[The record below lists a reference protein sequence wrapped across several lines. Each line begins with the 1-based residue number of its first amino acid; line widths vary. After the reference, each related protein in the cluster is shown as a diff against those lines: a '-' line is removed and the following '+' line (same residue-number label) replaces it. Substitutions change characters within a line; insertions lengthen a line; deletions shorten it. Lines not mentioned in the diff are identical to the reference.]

1 MAGSRTA
8 GLVTM
13 GGKGMI
19 RLMIVDDHE
28 LLRLGLRQI
37 FSEYHDVEVVAEA
50 GDGETAIRLCREVH
64 PDVVILDVSLPGLSG
79 FELTRRLKTNKPLLT
94 ILALSVHDSSPF
106 PERMMEAGA
115 SGYLTKGC
123 SVSEL
128 LQAVR
133 TVARGGRHIGSAI
146 AQKIILNSMDGQ
158 SSTPFDNLSAREMEV
173 LVLLAEGNRLTEIAD
188 AMHLSPKTV
197 ATYKYRIFEK
207 LETRNDVEV
216 TRLAMR
222 YGIGAPS

>member
-1 MAGSRTA
+1 
-8 GLVTM
+8 
-13 GGKGMI
+13 MI

-37 FSEYHDVEVVAEA
+37 FSEFHDIEVAAEA
-50 GDGETAIRLCREVH
+50 GEGETAIRLCREVR
-64 PDVVILDVSLPGLSG
+64 PDVVVLDVSLPGLSG
-79 FELTRRLKTNKPLLT
+79 FELTRRLRMCKPPVAV
-94 ILALSVHDSSPF
+94 LALSVHEASPF

-128 LQAVR
+128 VQAVR
-133 TVARGGRHIGSAI
+133 TVARGGRHIGSTI
-146 AQKIILNSMDGQ
+146 AQKMILNSMDGHNG
-158 SSTPFDNLSAREMEV
+158 TPFDSLSAREMEV
-173 LVLLAEGNRLTEIAD
+173 LMLLSEGHRLSEIAD

-222 YGIGAPS
+222 YGIGAPA

>member
-1 MAGSRTA
+1 
-8 GLVTM
+8 
-13 GGKGMI
+13 MI

-37 FSEYHDVEVVAEA
+37 FSEYHDIEVVAEA
-50 GDGETAIRLCREVH
+50 GDGETAIRLCREVR
-64 PDVVILDVSLPGLSG
+64 PDLVVLDVSLPGLSG
-79 FELTRRLKTNKPLLT
+79 FELTRRLRMGKPAVMV
-94 ILALSVHDSSPF
+94 LALSVHEGSPY

-133 TVARGGRHIGSAI
+133 TVAKGGRHIGSAV
-146 AQKIILNSMDGQ
+146 AQRMILNNLEGHNG
-158 SSTPFDNLSAREMEV
+158 TPFDSLSAREMEV
-173 LVLLAEGNRLTEIAD
+173 LVLLSEGHRLSEIAD

-222 YGIGAPS
+222 YGIGAPA

>member
-1 MAGSRTA
+1 
-8 GLVTM
+8 
-13 GGKGMI
+13 MI

-50 GDGETAIRLCREVH
+50 GEGEAAVRLCREVK
-64 PDVVILDVSLPGLSG
+64 PDVVILDISLPGLSG
-79 FELTRRLKTNKPLLT
+79 FELTRRLKMGKPAVT
-94 ILALSVHDSSPF
+94 VLALSVHDSSPY
-106 PERMMEAGA
+106 PQRMMEAGA
-115 SGYLTKGC
+115 SGYVTKGC

-133 TVARGGRHIGSAI
+133 TVAKGGRHIGAAI
-146 AQKIILNSMDGQ
+146 AQKMILNNMDGQ
-158 SSTPFDNLSAREMEV
+158 NRTPFDNLSSREMEV
-173 LVLLAEGNRLTEIAD
+173 LVLLAEGRRLAEIAD

-222 YGIGAPS
+222 YGIGAPA

>member
-1 MAGSRTA
+1 
-8 GLVTM
+8 
-13 GGKGMI
+13 MI
-19 RLMIVDDHE
+19 RVMIVDDHE

-37 FSEYHDVEVVAEA
+37 FSEYHDIEVVAEA

-64 PDVVILDVSLPGLSG
+64 PDVVVLDVSLPGLSG
-79 FELTRRLKTNKPLLT
+79 FELARRLKMGKPAVMV
-94 ILALSVHDSSPF
+94 LALSVHDSSPY

-115 SGYLTKGC
+115 NGYLTKGC

-128 LQAVR
+128 LQALR

-146 AQKIILNSMDGQ
+146 AQKMILNSMDGHNG
-158 SSTPFDNLSAREMEV
+158 TPFDSLSAREMEV
-173 LVLLAEGNRLTEIAD
+173 LVLLSEGHRLSEIAD

-222 YGIGAPS
+222 YGIGAPA

>member
-1 MAGSRTA
+1 
-8 GLVTM
+8 
-13 GGKGMI
+13 
-19 RLMIVDDHE
+19 MIVDDHE

-50 GDGETAIRLCREVH
+50 GEGEAAVRLCREVK
-64 PDVVILDVSLPGLSG
+64 PDVVILDISLPGLSG
-79 FELTRRLKTNKPLLT
+79 FELTRRLKMGKPAVT
-94 ILALSVHDSSPF
+94 VLALSVHDSSPY
-106 PERMMEAGA
+106 PQRMMEAGA
-115 SGYLTKGC
+115 SGYVTKGC

-133 TVARGGRHIGSAI
+133 TVAKGGRHIGAAI
-146 AQKIILNSMDGQ
+146 AQKMILNNMDGQ
-158 SSTPFDNLSAREMEV
+158 NRTPFDNLSSREMEV
-173 LVLLAEGNRLTEIAD
+173 LVLLAEGRRLAEIAD

-222 YGIGAPS
+222 YGIGAPA

>member
-1 MAGSRTA
+1 MC
-8 GLVTM
+8 
-13 GGKGMI
+13 KPP
-19 RLMIVDDHE
+19 
-28 LLRLGLRQI
+28 
-37 FSEYHDVEVVAEA
+37 VA
-50 GDGETAIRLCREVH
+50 V
-64 PDVVILDVSLPGLSG
+64 
-79 FELTRRLKTNKPLLT
+79 
-94 ILALSVHDSSPF
+94 LALSVHEASPF

-128 LQAVR
+128 VQAVR
-133 TVARGGRHIGSAI
+133 TVARGGRHIGSTI
-146 AQKIILNSMDGQ
+146 AQKMILNSMDGHNG
-158 SSTPFDNLSAREMEV
+158 TPFDSLSAREMEV
-173 LVLLAEGNRLTEIAD
+173 LMLLSEGHRLSEIAD

-222 YGIGAPS
+222 YGIGAPA

>member
-1 MAGSRTA
+1 
-8 GLVTM
+8 
-13 GGKGMI
+13 MI

-50 GDGETAIRLCREVH
+50 AEGESAIRLCREVQ
-64 PDVVILDVSLPGLSG
+64 PDVVILDITLPGLSG
-79 FELTRRLKTNKPLLT
+79 FELTRRLKMGKPAVAV
-94 ILALSVHDSSPF
+94 LALSVHDSSPY

-115 SGYLTKGC
+115 SGYVTKGC

-133 TVARGGRHIGSAI
+133 TVAKGGRHIGSAI
-146 AQKIILNSMDGQ
+146 AQKMVLSSMDGDHR
-158 SSTPFDNLSAREMEV
+158 TPFDNLSSREMEV
-173 LVLLAEGNRLTEIAD
+173 LVLLAEGHRLTEIAD
-188 AMHLSPKTV
+188 TMHLSPKTI

-207 LETRNDVEV
+207 LETRNDVEA

-222 YGIGAPS
+222 YGIGAPA

>member
-1 MAGSRTA
+1 
-8 GLVTM
+8 
-13 GGKGMI
+13 MI

-37 FSEYHDVEVVAEA
+37 FSEYHDIEVVAEA
-50 GDGETAIRLCREVH
+50 GDGETAIRLCREVR
-64 PDVVILDVSLPGLSG
+64 PDVVVLDVSLPGLSG
-79 FELTRRLKTNKPLLT
+79 FELTRRLRLGKPAVMV
-94 ILALSVHDSSPF
+94 LALSVHDSSPY

-115 SGYLTKGC
+115 GGYLTKGC

-133 TVARGGRHIGSAI
+133 TVAKGGRHIGSAV
-146 AQKIILNSMDGQ
+146 AQKMVLNNMDGHNG
-158 SSTPFDNLSAREMEV
+158 TPFDNLSAREMEV
-173 LVLLAEGNRLTEIAD
+173 LVLLSEGHRLSEIAD

-222 YGIGAPS
+222 YGIGAPA

>member
-1 MAGSRTA
+1 
-8 GLVTM
+8 
-13 GGKGMI
+13 MI

-37 FSEYHDVEVVAEA
+37 FSEYHDIEVVAEA
-50 GDGETAIRLCREVH
+50 GDGDTAIRLSREVR
-64 PDVVILDVSLPGLSG
+64 PDLVVMDISLPGLSG
-79 FELTRRLKTNKPLLT
+79 FELARRLKMGQPT
-94 ILALSVHDSSPF
+94 ISLLALSVHDSSPY

-133 TVARGGRHIGSAI
+133 TVAKGGRHIGASI
-146 AQKIILNSMDGQ
+146 AQKLVLNSLEG
-158 SSTPFDNLSAREMEV
+158 STATPFDTLSTREMEV
-173 LVLLAEGNRLTEIAD
+173 LVLLAEGRKLAEIAD

-207 LETRNDVEV
+207 LATRSDVQV

-222 YGIGAPS
+222 YGIGAPA

>member
-1 MAGSRTA
+1 
-8 GLVTM
+8 
-13 GGKGMI
+13 MI

-50 GDGETAIRLCREVH
+50 GDGEAAIRLCREVQ
-64 PDVVILDVSLPGLSG
+64 PDVVILDITLPGLSG
-79 FELTRRLKTNKPLLT
+79 FELARRLKMNKPAVT
-94 ILALSVHDSSPF
+94 ILALSVHDTSPY

-115 SGYLTKGC
+115 SGYITKGC

-128 LQAVR
+128 MQAVR

-146 AQKIILNSMDGQ
+146 AQKMILSNMDGQ
-158 SSTPFDNLSAREMEV
+158 NGTPFDALSSREMEV
-173 LVLLAEGNRLTEIAD
+173 LVLLAEGHRLAEIAD

-222 YGIGAPS
+222 YGIGAPA

>member
-1 MAGSRTA
+1 
-8 GLVTM
+8 
-13 GGKGMI
+13 MI

-37 FSEYHDVEVVAEA
+37 FSEYHDIEIVAEA
-50 GDGETAIRLCREVH
+50 GDGDTAIRLSREVR
-64 PDVVILDVSLPGLSG
+64 PDVVVLDISLPGMSG
-79 FELTRRLKTNKPLLT
+79 FELARRLRMGQPSLFV
-94 ILALSVHDSSPF
+94 LALSVHDCSPY

-123 SVSEL
+123 SVNEL

-133 TVARGGRHIGSAI
+133 TVAKGGRHIGSAI
-146 AQKIILNSMDGQ
+146 AQKLVLNSMEGHNG
-158 SSTPFDNLSAREMEV
+158 TPFDSLSAREMEV
-173 LVLLAEGNRLTEIAD
+173 LVMLADGRNLAEIAD

-197 ATYKYRIFEK
+197 ATYKYRIFDK
-207 LETRNDVEV
+207 LETRNDVQV

-222 YGIGAPS
+222 YGIGAPA

>member
-1 MAGSRTA
+1 
-8 GLVTM
+8 
-13 GGKGMI
+13 MI

-37 FSEYHDVEVVAEA
+37 FSEFHDIEVVAEA
-50 GDGETAIRLCREVH
+50 GEGDAAIRLCREVR
-64 PDVVILDVSLPGLSG
+64 PDVVVLDVSLPGLSG
-79 FELTRRLKTNKPLLT
+79 FELTRRLRMGKPAVT
-94 ILALSVHDSSPF
+94 VLALSVHDTSPF

-115 SGYLTKGC
+115 SGYLSKGC

-128 LQAVR
+128 VQAVR
-133 TVARGGRHIGSAI
+133 TVARGGRHIGSSI
-146 AQKIILNSMDGQ
+146 AQKMILNSMDGQ
-158 SSTPFDNLSAREMEV
+158 NGTPFDNLSAREMEV
-173 LVLLAEGNRLTEIAD
+173 LMLLSEGHRLSEIAD

-222 YGIGAPS
+222 YGIGAPA

>member
-1 MAGSRTA
+1 
-8 GLVTM
+8 
-13 GGKGMI
+13 MI

-37 FSEYHDVEVVAEA
+37 FSEYNDIEVVAEA
-50 GDGETAIRLCREVH
+50 GDGDTAIRLCREVR
-64 PDVVILDVSLPGLSG
+64 PNVVVLDVSLPGLSG
-79 FELTRRLKTNKPLLT
+79 FELTRRLRAFKPAVT
-94 ILALSVHDSSPF
+94 VIALSVHDASPY

-123 SVSEL
+123 TVSEL
-128 LQAVR
+128 LQAIR

-146 AQKIILNSMDGQ
+146 AQKLILNGMEGHNG
-158 SSTPFDNLSAREMEV
+158 TPFDSLSAREMEV
-173 LVLLAEGNRLTEIAD
+173 LVLLSEGHRLSEIAD
-188 AMHLSPKTV
+188 TMHLSPKTV

-207 LETRNDVEV
+207 LETRNDVEM

-222 YGIGAPS
+222 YGIGAPA

>member
-1 MAGSRTA
+1 
-8 GLVTM
+8 
-13 GGKGMI
+13 MI

-50 GDGETAIRLCREVH
+50 GDGDSAIRLCREVQ
-64 PDVVILDVSLPGLSG
+64 PDVVILDISLPGLSG
-79 FELTRRLKTNKPLLT
+79 FELTRRLKMGKPT
-94 ILALSVHDSSPF
+94 VTVLALSVHDSSPY

-115 SGYLTKGC
+115 SGYMNKGC

-133 TVARGGRHIGSAI
+133 TVAKGGRHIGSAI
-146 AQKIILNSMDGQ
+146 AQKMILNSMDGNSGTPLDSL
-158 SSTPFDNLSAREMEV
+158 SSREMEV
-173 LVLLAEGNRLTEIAD
+173 LVLLAEGRRLAEIAD

-222 YGIGAPS
+222 YGIGVPA